1 MDLQIGLPRDIAFAV
16 VLVGADGDI
25 AVHLVAFL
33 HRSLHPGFERLN
45 LQLFGTPTGLRRWQ
59 EVLVFLEPEIEVSF
73 RIEPFDRLA
82 EKALE
87 ATEEFINF
95 RQFLAGVGE
104 EILDIQLRMLLAHV
118 DGQGGTVSPP
128 RDS

>member
-1 MDLQIGLPRDIAFAV
+1 M
-16 VLVGADGDI
+16 
-25 AVHLVAFL
+25 
-33 HRSLHPGFERLN
+33 
-45 LQLFGTPTGLRRWQ
+45 RRWQ